1 MGIAGP
7 LHDVPLEYLQQR
19 FTTVVKVQPRLAAA
33 HAKLFTHVLSL
44 LNHAL
49 GGHRQSRQSETP
61 NSLLRAM
68 KLWYI
73 LPALLHSQDGRVKR
87 RERFASVARGDIT
100 LLLPWL
106 MGYTHRASARRSNPA
121 HETTDEAKFKRA
133 TPACRH
139 PGGVTVATRS
149 VLAERRAPGS
159 EATWDRIRRNS
170 TMKIK
175 PLSPRQQRQ
184 RWKHVALIRRE
195 EVVPSGA
202 RKESLTLRSPSRS

>member
-49 GGHRQSRQSETP
+49 GGHRQNRQSETP
-61 NSLLRAM
+61 NSLLRAI

-87 RERFASVARGDIT
+87 RESLASVERGGIT
-100 LLLPWL
+100 LLLPRQ
-106 MGYTHRASARRSNPA
+106 MGYTRRASARRSDPA
-121 HETTDEAKFKRA
+121 HEATDEARFKR
-133 TPACRH
+133 
-139 PGGVTVATRS
+139 S
-149 VLAERRAPGS
+149 
-159 EATWDRIRRNS
+159 
-170 TMKIK
+170 
-175 PLSPRQQRQ
+175 
-184 RWKHVALIRRE
+184 
-195 EVVPSGA
+195 
-202 RKESLTLRSPSRS
+202 